1 MASHSNLPPYT
12 RHDEVLIL
20 NRRPGD
26 VDASYFNQAQ
36 TALKRI
42 GQQIRFKI
50 PTLNHLDLIV
60 QEDAW
65 IVVDRVLNDI
75 PVVAWTDFQT
85 EGRDNLHRPVACEI
99 RLYHFA
105 ARMIL
110 KTTLD
115 SMEDILGQSLAEKY
129 NDENE
134 KVLPFKK
141 DQDQA

>member
-1 MASHSNLPPYT
+1 MPHYT
-12 RHDEVLIL
+12 RQNEVLIL
-20 NRRPGD
+20 SSRRGN
-26 VDASYFNQAQ
+26 VDAHFFNQAQ

-75 PVVAWTDFQT
+75 PIVAWADFQI
-85 EGRDNLHRPVACEI
+85 EGRDNLHQPISCEV

-115 SMEDILGQSLAEKY
+115 AMEDILGQSLAEQDSDKT
-129 NDENE
+129 E

-141 DQDQA
+141 DQDEA

>member
-1 MASHSNLPPYT
+1 MASHSTIPPYT
-12 RHDEVLIL
+12 RHNEVLIL
-20 NRRPGD
+20 SRRPGN
-26 VDASYFNQAQ
+26 VDAHYFNQAQ

-42 GQQIRFKI
+42 GQQMRFKI

-65 IVVDRVLNDI
+65 IIVDRVLNDI

-85 EGRDNLHRPVACEI
+85 EGRDNLHMPVACEI

-105 ARMIL
+105 ARMVL

-115 SMEDILGQSLAEKY
+115 AMEDILGRSLTEKY
-129 NDENE
+129 NDKTE
-134 KVLPFKK
+134 KVLSFKK
-141 DQDQA
+141 DEDQA

>member
-1 MASHSNLPPYT
+1 MPPYT
-12 RHDEVLIL
+12 RHNEVLIL
-20 NRRPGD
+20 DRRPGN
-26 VDASYFNQAQ
+26 VDANYFNQAQ

-60 QEDAW
+60 QENAW
-65 IVVDRVLNDI
+65 IIVDRVLNDV
-75 PVVAWTDFQT
+75 PVVAWTDFQI
-85 EGRDNLHRPVACEI
+85 EGRDNLHEPIACEI

-105 ARMIL
+105 ARMVL

-115 SMEDILGQSLAEKY
+115 AMEDILGQSLAEQDSDKP
-129 NDENE
+129 E

-141 DQDQA
+141 DDNPA

>member
-1 MASHSNLPPYT
+1 MTPYT
-12 RHDEVLIL
+12 RHNEVLIL
-20 NRRPGD
+20 DSRPGNI
-26 VDASYFNQAQ
+26 DAHYFNQVH
-36 TALKRI
+36 TALKRVR
-42 GQQIRFKI
+42 QQFRFKI

-75 PVVAWTDFQT
+75 PVVAWTNFQS
-85 EGRDNLHRPVACEI
+85 EGRDSLHDPVDCEI

-115 SMEDILGQSLAEKY
+115 AMEDILGQLVAELDS
-129 NDENE
+129 NRPE

-141 DQDQA
+141 DEDEA

>member
-1 MASHSNLPPYT
+1 MPPYT
-12 RHDEVLIL
+12 RHNEVLIL
-20 NRRPGD
+20 DRRPGN
-26 VDASYFNQAQ
+26 VDANYFNQAQ
-36 TALKRI
+36 TALKRV

-60 QEDAW
+60 QQDAW
-65 IVVDRVLNDI
+65 IIVDRVLNDI

-85 EGRDNLHRPVACEI
+85 EGRNNLHEPIACEI

-105 ARMIL
+105 ARMVL

-115 SMEDILGQSLAEKY
+115 AMEDILGQSLAEQDSDKP
-129 NDENE
+129 E

-141 DQDQA
+141 DDNPA

>member
-1 MASHSNLPPYT
+1 MTHYT
-12 RHDEVLIL
+12 RHNEVLIL
-20 NRRPGD
+20 DRRPGN
-26 VDASYFNQAQ
+26 VDAHYFNQAQ

-42 GQQIRFKI
+42 GPQMRFKI

-60 QEDAW
+60 QDDAW
-65 IVVDRVLNDI
+65 IIVDRVLNDV
-75 PVVAWTDFQT
+75 PVVAWTDFQID
-85 EGRDNLHRPVACEI
+85 GRDSLHEPVPCEI

-115 SMEDILGQSLAEKY
+115 AMEDILGQSLAEKY
-129 NDENE
+129 NDETE

-141 DQDQA
+141 EEDEN

>member
-1 MASHSNLPPYT
+1 MPPYT

-20 NRRPGD
+20 NRRPGS
-26 VDASYFNQAQ
+26 VDANYFNRAQ

-42 GQQIRFKI
+42 GHQLRFKI

-65 IVVDRVLNDI
+65 IVVDRVLNDVPI
-75 PVVAWTDFQT
+75 VAWTDFKG
-85 EGRDNLHRPVACEI
+85 EGRDSLHEPITCEV

-105 ARMIL
+105 ARMVL

-115 SMEDILGQSLAEKY
+115 AMEDILGATLAEQD
-129 NDENE
+129 NDKPE

-141 DQDQA
+141 DENEA

>member
-1 MASHSNLPPYT
+1 MQPYT

-20 NRRPGD
+20 NRRPGSI
-26 VDASYFNQAQ
+26 DANYFNRAQ

-42 GQQIRFKI
+42 GHQIRFKI

-65 IVVDRVLNDI
+65 IIVDRVLNDVPI
-75 PVVAWTDFQT
+75 VAWTDFQS
-85 EGRDNLHRPVACEI
+85 EGRDSLHEPITCEV

-105 ARMIL
+105 ARMVL

-115 SMEDILGQSLAEKY
+115 AMEDILGATLAEQD
-129 NDENE
+129 NDKPE

-141 DQDQA
+141 DENEA

>member
-1 MASHSNLPPYT
+1 MPAYT
-12 RHDEVLIL
+12 RHNEVLIL
-20 NRRPGD
+20 DKRPD
-26 VDASYFNQAQ
+26 NVDAHYFNVAQ

-42 GQQIRFKI
+42 GEQIRFKI
-50 PTLNHLDLIV
+50 PTLNHLDLIL

-65 IVVDRVLNDI
+65 IVVDRVLNDM

-85 EGRDNLHRPVACEI
+85 QGRDNLHEAVPCEV

-115 SMEDILGQSLAEKY
+115 AMENILAHSLAEQH
-129 NDENE
+129 DDTDAM
-134 KVLPFKK
+134 VLPLRK
-141 DQDQA
+141 DE

>member
-1 MASHSNLPPYT
+1 MPPYT
-12 RHDEVLIL
+12 RHNEVLIL
-20 NRRPGD
+20 DRRPGN
-26 VDASYFNQAQ
+26 VDANYFNQAQ

-42 GQQIRFKI
+42 GQQIRLKI

-60 QEDAW
+60 QQDAW
-65 IVVDRVLNDI
+65 IIVDRVLNDI

-85 EGRDNLHRPVACEI
+85 EGRNNLHEPIACEI

-105 ARMIL
+105 ARMVL

-115 SMEDILGQSLAEKY
+115 AMEDILGQSLAEQDSDKP
-129 NDENE
+129 E

-141 DQDQA
+141 DDNPA

>member
-1 MASHSNLPPYT
+1 MTRYT
-12 RHDEVLIL
+12 RHNEVLIL
-20 NRRPGD
+20 GSRPGN
-26 VDASYFNQAQ
+26 VDAHHFNQVQ
-36 TALKRI
+36 TALKRVR
-42 GQQIRFKI
+42 QQFRFKI

-75 PVVAWTDFQT
+75 PIVAWTDFQT
-85 EGRDNLHRPVACEI
+85 EGRDSLHEPIECEI

-115 SMEDILGQSLAEKY
+115 AMEDILGQLVAERDSKKP
-129 NDENE
+129 E

-141 DQDQA
+141 DEDEA

>member
-1 MASHSNLPPYT
+1 MPPYT
-12 RHDEVLIL
+12 RHNEVLIL
-20 NRRPGD
+20 DRRPGN
-26 VDASYFNQAQ
+26 VDANYFNQAQ

-65 IVVDRVLNDI
+65 IIVDRVLNDV

-85 EGRDNLHRPVACEI
+85 EGRDNLHEPIACEI

-105 ARMIL
+105 ARMVL

-115 SMEDILGQSLAEKY
+115 AMEDILGQSLAEQNSDKP
-129 NDENE
+129 E

-141 DQDQA
+141 DDNQA

>member
-1 MASHSNLPPYT
+1 MPAYT
-12 RHDEVLIL
+12 RHNDILIL
-20 NRRPGD
+20 DRRPGNI
-26 VDASYFNQAQ
+26 DAHYFNQAQ
-36 TALKRI
+36 TALKRM

-65 IVVDRVLNDI
+65 IIVDRVLDDV

-85 EGRDNLHRPVACEI
+85 EHRDNLHQPITCEI

-105 ARMIL
+105 ARMVL

-115 SMEDILGQSLAEKY
+115 AM
-129 NDENE
+129 
-134 KVLPFKK
+134 
-141 DQDQA
+141 

>member
-1 MASHSNLPPYT
+1 MSPYT

-20 NRRPGD
+20 NRRPGSI
-26 VDASYFNQAQ
+26 DANYFNRAQ

-42 GQQIRFKI
+42 GHQIRFKI

-65 IVVDRVLNDI
+65 IVVDRVLNDVPI
-75 PVVAWTDFQT
+75 VAWTDFQT
-85 EGRDNLHRPVACEI
+85 EGRDSLHEPITCEV

-105 ARMIL
+105 ARMVL

-115 SMEDILGQSLAEKY
+115 AMEDILGKTLAEQD
-129 NDENE
+129 NDKPE

-141 DQDQA
+141 DENEA

>member
-1 MASHSNLPPYT
+1 MPPYT
-12 RHDEVLIL
+12 RHNEVLIL
-20 NRRPGD
+20 DRRPGN
-26 VDASYFNQAQ
+26 VDANYFNQAQ

-60 QEDAW
+60 QQDAW
-65 IVVDRVLNDI
+65 IIVDRVLNDI

-85 EGRDNLHRPVACEI
+85 EGRNNLHEPIACEI

-105 ARMIL
+105 ARMVL

-115 SMEDILGQSLAEKY
+115 AMEDILGQSLAEQDSDKP
-129 NDENE
+129 E

-141 DQDQA
+141 DDNPA

>member
-1 MASHSNLPPYT
+1 MPAYT
-12 RHDEVLIL
+12 RHNDILIL
-20 NRRPGD
+20 DRRPGSI
-26 VDASYFNQAQ
+26 DAHYFNQAQ

-42 GQQIRFKI
+42 GKQIRFKI

-65 IVVDRVLNDI
+65 IVVDRVLDEV

-85 EGRDNLHRPVACEI
+85 KDRDNLHEPINCEV

-115 SMEDILGQSLAEKY
+115 AMEEILGQSVVEQD
-129 NDENE
+129 NDKPE

-141 DQDQA
+141 DENET

>member
-1 MASHSNLPPYT
+1 MPPFT
-12 RHDEVLIL
+12 RHNEVMIL
-20 NRRPGD
+20 HRRPGN
-26 VDASYFNQAQ
+26 VDANYFNQAQ

-60 QEDAW
+60 QENAW
-65 IVVDRVLNDI
+65 IIVDRVLNDI

-85 EGRDNLHRPVACEI
+85 EGRDNLHQPITCEI

-105 ARMIL
+105 ARMVL

-115 SMEDILGQSLAEKY
+115 AMEDILGQSLAEQDSDKP
-129 NDENE
+129 E

-141 DQDQA
+141 DENEV

>member
-1 MASHSNLPPYT
+1 MPPYT
-12 RHDEVLIL
+12 RHNEVLIL
-20 NRRPGD
+20 DRRPGK
-26 VDASYFNQAQ
+26 VDANYFNQAQ

-65 IVVDRVLNDI
+65 IVVDRVLSDV
-75 PVVAWTDFQT
+75 PVVAWTDFQR
-85 EGRDNLHRPVACEI
+85 EGRDNLHQPITCEV

-115 SMEDILGQSLAEKY
+115 TMEDILGQSLAEQDK
-129 NDENE
+129 DKPE

-141 DQDQA
+141 DDNQA

>member
-1 MASHSNLPPYT
+1 MPPYT
-12 RHDEVLIL
+12 RHNEVLIL
-20 NRRPGD
+20 DRRPGD
-26 VDASYFNQAQ
+26 VDANYFNQAH

-75 PVVAWTDFQT
+75 PVVAWADFQT
-85 EGRDNLHRPVACEI
+85 DGRDNLYKPVACEI

-110 KTTLD
+110 RTTLD

-129 NDENE
+129 NDESE
-134 KVLPFKK
+134 KVLSFKK
-141 DQDQA
+141 DEDQP